1 MSGQTDAGHLRTLI
15 YVAIVVLLVAIYL
28 GALRNVDPIYLAVG
42 FIGEIILVCTV
53 HLSSVIQNLR
63 SDSPNMRGA

>member
-1 MSGQTDAGHLRTLI
+1 MSDRSDTGHLRLLI

-28 GALRNVDPIYLAVG
+28 GAVRNVDPIYLAVG

-53 HLSSVIQNLR
+53 HLSSVIQNVRTDPQNL
-63 SDSPNMRGA
+63 RGA